1 MTARRDRAGLGAL
14 LLYGAI
20 AFLAFGIGALTQ
32 PGSRYVGTGADPE
45 SFIWLFAWWPHAIL
59 HWTNPFV
66 THAVWSPSGVNLA
79 WTALLPGLALLF
91 APLTLAAG
99 PVLSYS
105 IAAVLMPA
113 FTAWAAFLLCR
124 HLTRQLWPSLVGGY
138 LFGFSSYVLGQ
149 ELGHMQLTSAFV
161 IPLAALVVLQYVEDE
176 LSAWALVVRL
186 GPLLALQVLISTEV
200 AFTLT
205 LALACSLAVAF
216 AVAPASRPRLVTS
229 IVPLLG
235 AYAFAAVL
243 TAPFDYY
250 LLTGISGQAIH
261 PAALYNADLLNFIV
275 PTRLTLV
282 GRGWADSIAQHF
294 PANISEQGA
303 YLGVPALVIV
313 ALFAWR
319 RWRTPGARFLVVS
332 FLLAVL
338 ATLGFELVVYGHN
351 VVALPWEHVGY
362 RPLFRNV
369 LPVRLSLFVSLAVA
383 VMVSSWAASQEGA
396 VRWVLPAL
404 AIVATLPYPGLGT
417 WSRPYAV
424 PPFFTDAAYRRCLAP
439 GETILPLP
447 VNAAGDA
454 DLWQAVS
461 DFRFA
466 MAGGYLTEG
475 PPAGFVTSKAVKWIA
490 FGNPVRAA
498 QAQLLRDYIR
508 DKHVAAVVVDPSQS
522 RNWAAALDRIATR
535 RAVGGVLLYRIAGP
549 ASGCP
554 ER

>member
-1 MTARRDRAGLGAL
+1 MTVRRDRAGLWAL
-14 LLYGAI
+14 LLYTAVAI
-20 AFLAFGIGALTQ
+20 LAFGIGALTR
-32 PGSRYVGTGADPE
+32 PGSRYVGAGADPE

-59 HWTNPFV
+59 HWTNPLV
-66 THAVWSPSGVNLA
+66 THAAWSPSGVNLA
-79 WTALLPGLALLF
+79 WTALLPGPPLLF

-99 PVLSYS
+99 PVISYN

-113 FTAWAAFLLCR
+113 LTAWAGFLLCR
-124 HLTRQLWPSLVGGY
+124 HLTRQFWPSLVGGY

-149 ELGHMQLTSAFV
+149 ELGHMQLTAAFV

-176 LSAWALVVRL
+176 LSAWTLVVRL

-205 LALACSLAVAF
+205 LALACSLVVAF

-235 AYAFAAVL
+235 AYALGAVL

-250 LLTGISGQAIH
+250 LLTGISGKAIQTA
-261 PAALYNADLLNFIV
+261 PLYNADLLNFVV

-282 GRGWADSIAQHF
+282 GRGWADSVAQHF
-294 PANISEQGA
+294 PGNVSEQGA

-319 RWRTPGARFLVVS
+319 RWRTPGARFLIVS
-332 FLLAVL
+332 FVLAVV
-338 ATLGFELVVYGHN
+338 ATLGFELMVYGHD

-369 LPVRLSLFVSLAVA
+369 LPVRLSVFVSLAVA
-383 VMVSSWAASQEGA
+383 AMVSLWAASQAGA

-404 AIVATLPYPGLGT
+404 AIVATLPYPGLNT
-417 WSRPYAV
+417 WSRTYAV
-424 PPFFTDAAYRRCLAP
+424 PPFFTDAAYRQCLAP

-447 VNAAGDA
+447 VNDAGHA

-475 PPAGFVTSKAVKWIA
+475 PPAGFVTSNAVEWVA
-490 FGNPVRAA
+490 VGTPVRAA

-508 DKHVAAVVVDPSQS
+508 EKHVTAVVVDPSQA
-522 RNWAAALDRIATR
+522 RYWDARARPDRDATR
-535 RAVGGVLLYRIAGP
+535 RRRRAPLPDHGTHVGLP
-549 ASGCP
+549 
-554 ER
+554 